1 MSCHIIWYHNIS
13 YDITT
18 YHMISQHAVAIYHIT
33 ALRHSMHVMIKDVLR
48 LSGIVI
54 LILNISN
61 LGKDAK
67 KNSRI
72 DSILHKVLWDFSK
85 ILGASFSRRSV
96 IAWQTGRPK
105 LSPCDPHP
113 SMLPPWGK
121 TEENSCFVLTPASKW
136 YILYKFRRHRK
147 QCRLLEVFLE
157 LIKPR
162 SVWGILVQRLLDT
175 SFAPKS
181 CPDIS
186 WKMACKAPHLPSG
199 VDSLRRNSV
208 KKQLSVRNIRP
219 HPSKLFPPNG
229 GIAN

>member
-1 MSCHIIWYHNIS
+1 MPYHMMSQHIIWYHNIS

-18 YHMISQHAVAIYHIT
+18 CSSHISYHSIEAFHACYDQGRFEAFRNRHLDTKYFESWERCKKKFKNWFDTSQSPLGFFQDFRSLVLQKIG
-33 ALRHSMHVMIKDVLR
+33 HSLANR
-48 LSGIVI
+48 Q
-54 LILNISN
+54 
-61 LGKDAK
+61 AK
-67 KNSRI
+67 AQP
-72 DSILHKVLWDFSK
+72 LW
-85 ILGASFSRRSV
+85 
-96 IAWQTGRPK
+96 
-105 LSPCDPHP
+105 PHP

-136 YILYKFRRHRK
+136 YILYKFRRNRK

-208 KKQLSVRNIRP
+208 KNSFL
-219 HPSKLFPPNG
+219 
-229 GIAN
+229 